1 VKLFLDTAD
10 LDELKQGVAMGLVDG
25 VTTNPSLIAK
35 TGMTFE
41 ELAPKITQLVSGPI
55 SLEVISDDAEGMIAE
70 ARELAKIADNVVVK
84 IPMTEQGLIAVRS
97 LADEDIACN
106 VTLIFSATQALLA
119 AKAGAAYVSPFVG
132 RLDDISTEGMDLID
146 QIKTILDNYGY
157 DTEIIVASV
166 RHPLHVLDAA
176 LIGADI
182 ATVPFKVLKQ
192 LFSHPLTSSGIDRFK
207 QDYEKIP
214 KR

>member
-10 LDELKQGVAMGLVDG
+10 LNELKQGVAMGLVDG

-55 SLEVISDDAEGMIAE
+55 SLEVISDEAEGMIAE

-84 IPMTEQGLIAVRS
+84 VPMTEQGLIAVRT

-106 VTLIFSATQALLA
+106 VTLVFSATQALLA

-132 RLDDISTEGMDLID
+132 RLDDISTEGMELIE

-192 LFSHPLTSSGIDRFK
+192 LFSHPLTSIGIDRFK